1 MDAEIK
7 ENKNAMQAEL
17 SADVE
22 AFLADGGKIQ
32 QLSNADY
39 KHERTQ
45 TKKELLQQQ
54 KKRTHALHFARTRKR
69 GEA

>member
-7 ENKNAMQAEL
+7 ENKNALQAEL

-32 QLSNADY
+32 QLSNEDY
-39 KHERTQ
+39 QHERTQ

-54 KKRTHALHFARTRKR
+54 KKRTHALHFARKR
-69 GEA
+69 GGK